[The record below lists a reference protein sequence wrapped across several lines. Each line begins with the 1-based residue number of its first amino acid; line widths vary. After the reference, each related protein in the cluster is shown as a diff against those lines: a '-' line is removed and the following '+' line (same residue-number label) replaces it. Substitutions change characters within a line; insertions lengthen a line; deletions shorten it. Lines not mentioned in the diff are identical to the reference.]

1 LKHMNEIT
9 FPELKERLREVEE
22 TMLIELLNIRS
33 EDIVE
38 KFSDEIEEQQDKLK
52 DYLNDE

>member
-1 LKHMNEIT
+1 MRMSNEIT

-33 EDIVE
+33 DDIVE

>member
-1 LKHMNEIT
+1 MTNEMT
-9 FPELKERLREVEE
+9 FQELKERLREVEE
-22 TMLIELLNIRS
+22 TMLIELLNLNS
-33 EDIVE
+33 DVIVD

>member
-1 LKHMNEIT
+1 MNEIT
-9 FPELKERLREVEE
+9 FPELKERLRDVEE
-22 TMLIELLNIRS
+22 ITLIELLNIRS

-38 KFSDEIEEQQDKLK
+38 KFSEEIEEQQDKLK

>member
-1 LKHMNEIT
+1 MNEIT
-9 FPELKERLREVEE
+9 FPELKERLCNVEE
-22 TMLIELLNIRS
+22 ITLIELLNIRS

>member
-1 LKHMNEIT
+1 MHMSNIT

>member
-1 LKHMNEIT
+1 MPMSNIT
-9 FPELKERLREVEE
+9 FPELKERLCEVEE
-22 TMLIELLNIRS
+22 TMLVELLNIRS
-33 EDIVE
+33 EYIVE

>member
-1 LKHMNEIT
+1 MRMVNEIT
-9 FPELKERLREVEE
+9 FPELKERLCEVEE

>member
-1 LKHMNEIT
+1 MNEIT

-22 TMLIELLNIRS
+22 TMLIELLNLTS
-33 EDIVE
+33 ADIVDR
-38 KFSDEIEEQQDKLK
+38 FSEEIEEEQDRLK